1 MKHETCNIKIP
12 LVSVVIPV
20 FNGSPFLAEAVES
33 VQKNTYRAFEII
45 LIDDGSTDRSQE
57 LCHSLE
63 KKYANVR
70 FYAFPRNRGL
80 CRVLNFALDKAHGKY
95 ICRLNQDDI
104 MLPDRI
110 KTQVEFLDKNPNI
123 VAVGSWIELFDNK
136 NKQILQ
142 FLETHEEIKK
152 TWLLVS
158 PFSDPSVM
166 YRKETALKAGG
177 YKQEFW
183 PADDTQLWYRLG
195 KLGKLANIQ
204 KPLVK
209 VRWHDKAASVLYF
222 RKLTIK
228 LYHVHR
234 WAHRNIQTAP
244 LFVQLFWIGML
255 IAGLLFSPQFNWGF
269 YRKLK
274 KIINSIA
281 PLQPKNLFLLIFNK
295 VEAKTYS

>member
-1 MKHETCNIKIP
+1 
-12 LVSVVIPV
+12 
-20 FNGSPFLAEAVES
+20 
-33 VQKNTYRAFEII
+33 
-45 LIDDGSTDRSQE
+45 
-57 LCHSLE
+57 
-63 KKYANVR
+63 
-70 FYAFPRNRGL
+70 
-80 CRVLNFALDKAHGKY
+80 
-95 ICRLNQDDI
+95 

-142 FLETHEEIKK
+142 FLETDEEIKK